1 MLEVQCV
8 SLLGLL
14 GEGFCSERFQCVLQ
28 LGLPEDCGAEGER
41 EGWGEAAAAAA
52 AGAET
57 ADARE
62 WWWWRGTEP
71 WMMDV
76 YLVRELYLPVCGRP

>member
-1 MLEVQCV
+1 MCFAIRLVRGRLLQLEVPV
-8 SLLGLL
+8 
-14 GEGFCSERFQCVLQ
+14 RLQ